1 MGDIE
6 IGGRKHNI
14 TYKARKENGVVATKE
29 NLTSGKSKRIGSE
42 EGLITNIQDFAV
54 HDGPGL
60 RIIIFFKGCPLKCR
74 WCQNPVNIQ
83 TLPELE
89 YHSSLCL
96 DCLKCLQI
104 CPIPGAI
111 IRDRELRIDRD
122 KCNKCMACV
131 GVCLGKAL
139 CKVGERKSV
148 KQIMETVIKYKPFFD
163 SSNNGGVTLSGGD
176 PIFQPEFTLG
186 LLKSC
191 KKIGIHT
198 VMETC
203 GYTNYEILKK
213 IVQNVDLLI
222 YDIKH
227 MDEIKH
233 IDGTGKSNRLILE
246 NLKRLCMETDKE
258 IVIHIPLISGF
269 NDDDKNIT
277 KTAEFISSLNKIK
290 QIDLLPFNELAS
302 GSYKTL
308 GLDWEYADTKRQSQ
322 KQLFRLKR
330 IIESPGLEVNIG
342 GLW

>member
-1 MGDIE
+1 MVIE
-6 IGGRKHNI
+6 KSLIND
-14 TYKARKENGVVATKE
+14 N
-29 NLTSGKSKRIGSE
+29 KSKKAASAG
-42 EGLITNIQDFAV
+42 GWITNIQDFVV

-60 RIIIFFKGCPLKCR
+60 RIIIFFKGCPLRCR
-74 WCQNPVNIQ
+74 WCQNPVNIHS
-83 TLPELE
+83 LPEIE

-111 IRDRELRIDRD
+111 IRDREVRIDRG

-131 GVCLGKAL
+131 DVCLGKAL
-139 CKVGERKSV
+139 RKVGEWKSV
-148 KQIMETVIKYKPFFD
+148 KELMETIIKYKPFFD

-176 PIFQPEFTLG
+176 PIFQPEFTLR

-191 KKIGIHT
+191 KNIGIHT

-203 GYTNYEILKK
+203 GYTSYEILKR

-227 MDEIKH
+227 MDEIQH
-233 IDGTGKSNRLILE
+233 INGTGKSNRLILE
-246 NLKRLCMETDKE
+246 NLKRLCKETDKE

-290 QIDLLPFNELAS
+290 HIDLLPFNELAS
-302 GSYKTL
+302 GSYKAL
-308 GLDWEYADTKRQSQ
+308 GLDWEYVTAK
-322 KQLFRLKR
+322 K
-330 IIESPGLEVNIG
+330 
-342 GLW
+342 

>member
-1 MGDIE
+1 MHRQERKTVVE
-6 IGGRKHNI
+6 IKGSLI
-14 TYKARKENGVVATKE
+14 
-29 NLTSGKSKRIGSE
+29 SDKSKKVAGA
-42 EGLITNIQDFAV
+42 GGWVTNIQDFVV

-60 RIIIFFKGCPLKCR
+60 RIIVFFKGCPLKCR
-74 WCQNPVNIQ
+74 WCQNPVNLQ
-83 TLPELE
+83 SVPEIE

-111 IRDRELRIDRD
+111 IKDKELRIDRD

-139 CKVGERKSV
+139 RKVGEWKSV
-148 KQIMETVIKYKPFFD
+148 KELAETIKKYKPFFD
-163 SSNNGGVTLSGGD
+163 SSDNGGVTLSGGD
-176 PIFQPEFTLG
+176 PIFQPEFASR

-191 KKIGIHT
+191 KEMGIHT
-198 VMETC
+198 VIETC
-203 GYTNYEILKK
+203 GYTKYEVLKK

-227 MDEIKH
+227 MDEIQH
-233 IDGTGKSNRLILE
+233 INGTGKSNRLILE
-246 NLKRLCMETDKE
+246 NLKRLCRETDKE

-290 QIDLLPFNELAS
+290 HIDLLPFNELAS

-308 GLDWEYADTKRQSQ
+308 GLDWEYANTKKQSR

-330 IIESPGLEVNIG
+330 IIESHGLEVNIG